1 MPLSIHDLP
10 SQQQPADTDY
20 DKLTAVFLGRHK
32 IMQVNEQ
39 SIWQEIEE
47 VKQAVAEVLAHAKQL
62 GASSAEA
69 SMSRTKGLSVET
81 RHGEVETVEFNQDGG
96 LGISLYFGQRKGSAS
111 TADLSHDALRRA
123 VEAAADIARYTSE
136 DPYTGIA
143 EASWLEMS
151 PPDLDLYH
159 PDTISTEQAIELC
172 ASSEQAAFEVDPRIT
187 NSEGASFSSHTGL
200 KVYGNSH
207 GQLVGHPSS
216 RHSVSCVVIG
226 EDGDDMQR
234 DYSFSVSRRYDQ
246 LLDARQIGREAAHET
261 LARLNARKIATQKV
275 PVIFRADIASSLFG
289 HLVSAISGGSIY
301 RKSSFLLDKVGKQ
314 VMSAG
319 ITISEQ
325 PHIRQG
331 LASSPFDAEGV
342 KTRDLLV
349 IEQGVLSSYLTTSYS
364 ARKLGMAS
372 TGHAGGIHN
381 WLVSHGNED
390 LLALC
395 RTMGKGLLV
404 TELMGQGVNTVT
416 GDYSRGAAGFWV
428 ENGEIQFPVSEVTIA
443 GNLKEM
449 FMQMA
454 AVGNDVDRRGGVLTG
469 SVLISQMQVAG
480 H

>member
-1 MPLSIHDLP
+1 MRLSIHDLAQ
-10 SQQQPADTDY
+10 QQQPACADY
-20 DKLTAVFLGRHK
+20 DKLSTVFSGRQN
-32 IMQVNEQ
+32 IMQVTEP
-39 SIWQEIEE
+39 SIWQDIEE
-47 VKQAVAEVLAHAKQL
+47 VKHAVAEVLAHAKQL

-111 TADLSHDALRRA
+111 TADLSHEALRRT

-136 DPYTGIA
+136 DPHTGIA
-143 EASWLEMS
+143 EASWLEMA
-151 PPDLDLYH
+151 PADLDLYY
-159 PDTISTEQAIELC
+159 PDSIGTDEAIRLC
-172 ASSEQAAFEVDPRIT
+172 AGAEEAAFATDKRIT

-207 GQLVGHPSS
+207 GQLVGYPSS
-216 RHSVSCVVIG
+216 RHSFSCVVIG

-234 DYSFSVSRRYDQ
+234 DYSFSVARQYSQ
-246 LLDARQIGREAAHET
+246 LLDPKQIGREAALET
-261 LARLNARKIATQKV
+261 VARLNARQIATQKV

-301 RKSSFLLDKVGKQ
+301 RKSSFLMDKVGKQ
-314 VMSAG
+314 IMAQG
-319 ITISEQ
+319 ITVQEQ
-325 PHIRQG
+325 PHILRG
-331 LASSPFDAEGV
+331 LASSPFDGEGV
-342 KTRDLLV
+342 KTRDLTV
-349 IEQGVLSSYLTTSYS
+349 IDQGVLSTYLTTSYS

-381 WLVSHGNED
+381 WLVSHGDEN
-390 LLALC
+390 LQQLC

-428 ENGEIQFPVSEVTIA
+428 EHGEIQFPVAEVTIA
-443 GNLKEM
+443 GNLADM
-449 FMQMA
+449 FMQMV
-454 AVGNDVDRRGGVLTG
+454 AVANDVDRRGGVLTG

-480 H
+480 N

>member
-1 MPLSIHDLP
+1 M
-10 SQQQPADTDY
+10 QQTQPT
-20 DKLTAVFLGRHK
+20 
-32 IMQVNEQ
+32 
-39 SIWQEIEE
+39 IWQEIDE

-111 TADLSHDALRRA
+111 TADLSPQALKRT

-136 DPYTGIA
+136 DPHTGIA
-143 EASWLEMS
+143 EASWLELS

-159 PDTISTEQAIELC
+159 PDSIGTEEAIGLC
-172 ASSEQAAFEVDPRIT
+172 ARAEDAAFAADSRIT

-207 GQLVGHPSS
+207 GQLVGYPSS
-216 RHSVSCVVIG
+216 RHSFSCVVIG
-226 EDGDDMQR
+226 EEGEDMQR
-234 DYSFSVSRRYDQ
+234 DYSFSVARRYSD
-246 LLDARQIGREAAHET
+246 LLDPAQIGREAALET
-261 LARLNARKIATQKV
+261 VARLNGRQIATQKV

-301 RKSSFLLDKVGKQ
+301 RKSSFLLDKVGQQ
-314 VMSAG
+314 VMAPG
-319 ITISEQ
+319 LTIMEQ
-325 PHIRQG
+325 PHLRNA
-331 LASSPFDAEGV
+331 LASSPFDGEGV
-342 KTRDLLV
+342 KTRDLTV
-349 IEQGVLSSYLTTSYS
+349 IEQGVLTTYLTTSYS

-381 WLVSHGNED
+381 WLVSHGDED
-390 LLALC
+390 LRQLC

-428 ENGEIQFPVSEVTIA
+428 EHGEIQFPVSEVTIA
-443 GNLKEM
+443 GNLTDI
-449 FMQMA
+449 FMQIA
-454 AVGNDVDRRGGVLTG
+454 AVGNDIDRRGGVLTG
-469 SVLISQMQVAG
+469 SVLVSQMQVAG
-480 H
+480 S

>member
-1 MPLSIHDLP
+1 
-10 SQQQPADTDY
+10 
-20 DKLTAVFLGRHK
+20 
-32 IMQVNEQ
+32 MQVTQ
-39 SIWQEIEE
+39 PTIWQEIDE

-62 GASSAEA
+62 GASTAEA

-111 TADLSHDALRRA
+111 TADLSPQALRRA

-136 DPYTGIA
+136 DPHTGLA
-143 EASWLEMS
+143 DASWLEMS
-151 PPDLDLYH
+151 PPDLDLYY
-159 PDTISTEQAIELC
+159 PDSISTYEAIALC
-172 ASSEQAAFEVDPRIT
+172 ASSEEAAFATDKRIT
-187 NSEGASFSSHTGL
+187 NSEGASFSTHQGL

-207 GQLVGHPSS
+207 GQLVGYPSS
-216 RHSVSCVVIG
+216 RHSFSCVVIG

-234 DYSFSVSRRYDQ
+234 DYSFTVARQYSQ
-246 LLDARQIGREAAHET
+246 LLDPKQIGREAALET
-261 LARLNARKIATQKV
+261 IARLNARKIATQKV

-289 HLVSAISGGSIY
+289 HLVSAIGGGAIY
-301 RKSSFLLDKVGKQ
+301 RNSSFLVDKVGQ
-314 VMSAG
+314 QIMAPG
-319 ITISEQ
+319 ITIVEQ
-325 PHIRQG
+325 PHLKQA
-331 LASSPFDAEGV
+331 LASSPFDGEGV
-342 KTRDLLV
+342 KTRDLAV
-349 IEQGVLSSYLTTSYS
+349 IEQGVLTTYLTSTYS

-381 WLVSHGNED
+381 WLVSHGDED
-390 LLALC
+390 LLQLC

-443 GNLKEM
+443 GNLKDM
-449 FMQMA
+449 LMNIS

-469 SVLISQMQVAG
+469 SVLINQMQVAG
-480 H
+480 S